1 MRLLEVNLWSSDQV
15 FNVDHN
21 IKYVPKPEELRQ
33 VKTTPPKELSAPM
46 FKVDHEHSYTGYLWA
61 KSFHRMSRLVSFKGS
76 IFLISTN

>member
-1 MRLLEVNLWSSDQV
+1 M

-46 FKVDHEHSYTGYLWA
+46 FKVDHEHSYTGYL
-61 KSFHRMSRLVSFKGS
+61 
-76 IFLISTN
+76 